1 MEKKDLPSLDLPKIR
16 KNKDIEMYF
25 IFIKNIVLQLMP
37 DVLDHVRIVRQFL
50 PEENFF
56 HTHLKLL

>member
-25 IFIKNIVLQLMP
+25 IFIKKYSIAINAGCLGSCTYCKTVFA
-37 DVLDHVRIVRQFL
+37 RG
-50 PEENFF
+50 
-56 HTHLKLL
+56 KLLSYTP